1 MAAYKVSVG
10 NKDDD
15 KNKNKSS
22 SGGGGGNSSKASS
35 SGGSTSFSAGSKSSL
50 IRGGVGTTVSTP
62 SSSRGSGPSS
72 SLAGYNKSDFT
83 KTGIGGSTV
92 TANSPGG
99 RTQTVTMDYRGKNS
113 NRSPFASYDANKQ
126 LTYDSKPGEF
136 VARSLYFGANGQT
149 QRGRDLFNSLQQEF
163 TNFDS
168 PLYQP
173 YFRGTSKAI
182 AELAQL
188 GVQVPED
195 NVRDWLSANSEF
207 VRQNKRETESTY
219 NPTKT
224 KRSSKDQQIAYWLY
238 QLEKDQ
244 DFTEKA
250 QQEWANLQKELSYKA
265 NRLDWN
271 MSDDEIINSINWKK
285 YPSLAKMDAGI
296 EMGTYPELT
305 QGMDYSR
312 DNLYGV
318 LFAARN
324 PENAS
329 DNAYINTGWYY
340 TNAGNTYLQNDAV
353 RNAGNPNSPDFNP
366 YRYGPSRTT
375 DDTMEYFGVSS
386 IDQKFIDDH
395 KYMMN
400 SADEKE
406 RTMYAN
412 AVQYYNNWEK
422 IEAQAKELTEVIEE
436 GLKYHPHD
444 AQGLIDYVFGDGSVY
459 EDLDMLQKVDE
470 SYLGKDG
477 KNPTGKFVGT
487 AQAISYDRK
496 YIEDK
501 IHEICGPS
509 YNDYS
514 GAEQISYICDKL
526 GVDKTGI
533 TYDPLVDHEMD
544 NAINESAGYIAQNGT
559 PEEQDVFKN
568 AYLYNY
574 DNYTREVAD
583 AIVDGRMTS
592 QEAYDMHLGYAND
605 LCYQHYYGARNVVN
619 RYEGLQ
625 AEKERLETQLA
636 GNMEALNS
644 ASRDR
649 EHTAGMQQDIQ
660 RIRGQLK
667 YINDQLAEIAPDH
680 EEALDTLKK
689 IDQSYEF
696 ADRIASLGG
705 VVVPE
710 DQKYEAR
717 EMIDYISKF
726 DSNIDIPKYSAYSV
740 YETSLEA
747 NSDNRE
753 KLTSEANKAVV
764 NNTLEI
770 SAIDYFLNWA
780 GDNNVAIPE
789 NAINNLK
796 AYKDYLSGTVEDSK
810 YFLLSENDDF
820 DSVVAAA
827 KKRIKDKYDKKT
839 PAERWVLPNDP
850 SWEEDIIA
858 TAIIDPKLMPGL
870 NWTEDEKNTYIYLLE
885 KGGPD
890 GQTGA
895 EAAKVF
901 EEFIKDRTDVR
912 KYEDIQQ
919 AWRDAYSGGNEVDNF
934 WEAIASGA
942 VGTIVK
948 PFAGISASL
957 ASIVKMA
964 TGNKIYAKDPVFALN
979 NVIGEM
985 RQETKEGIQ
994 SLVSN
999 PLGKDTLGFLYDAL
1013 MGANDSLYSGA
1024 LAGSIGLSSIVPANA
1039 FSESSNAVLRWLPKG
1054 INSFSA
1060 ASLQSF
1066 STIADTA
1073 QDLAERGIDDNT
1085 SFMLACGINFLADTV
1100 SEAVEVSDILGIDDA
1115 ASFKS
1120 LWGDGSK
1127 FLAICKLCQIDDALG
1142 ESASEFISGM
1152 SDYLITQKASKYDLS
1167 TDAGR
1172 IQFFKDIVY
1181 AGFNGAVSAGM
1192 STGVSGILR
1201 RHNAKNA
1208 EKKLKRAEQQTQQ
1221 RIDDMI
1227 NNLDFGNG
1235 PRNQPQNQS
1244 QSQQDQTQ
1252 EQTRQE
1258 PDWYDMQPDEMDMDE
1273 PKAPAKTNR
1282 FEGVSTQDLIN
1293 EFSDL
1298 RDRVKGITA
1307 EMEQN
1312 NSVLEGEDRA
1322 AADQQTREMTADM
1335 RKQARQIRSEL
1346 RTRYEDTYARLRS
1359 LLETNG
1365 GVMDEGAASLKAEA
1379 DELEKALIAAGAPIG
1394 VEQYVDDLL
1403 NPQPEQEESAPQR
1416 NEPDWYNRDTEEE
1429 ETEYPQHDRSQYEG
1443 KSTEDITSELTE
1455 LVSRIE
1461 QTKKDLAEQYKL
1473 VDKKDKKY
1481 VREQNQDI
1489 LNQLDEQS
1497 RGLCQELADRYVDT
1511 YTRLKDLLNANGGD
1525 MDASA
1530 MQLQAEADAIDK
1542 TLSFVGMDMNGMR
1555 QNIDDM
1561 ITSRSGA
1568 EEAEG
1573 TEAGPEGEAL
1583 PESNNTQIS
1592 PEQAQMI
1599 RAVNALFNADQSGD
1613 QAAKSITLSSVLA
1626 LSNSDHSIT
1635 SLDRAGGMAL
1645 ARDYGDNIPQLS
1657 YLFLSAVENG
1667 QNFEDVA
1674 NALSVAALK
1683 VDGTQSGRFL
1693 DLLMQKNDTH
1703 YTKEEID
1710 GLIQRSLADI
1720 NDPLLNTALLNKIVD
1735 YDTAFKV
1742 KDKIGEGRRKNSKA
1756 ANKRAKVAKDQARQA
1771 ADKLAESQ
1779 RHLSA
1784 AQDNLNVVSQ
1794 EFHANPADSA
1804 LFGAQAKAQQDVVG
1818 RVNEV
1823 ESNRKS
1829 AQVAQETAN
1838 EAQKDADE
1846 IAGQEM
1852 AEIRQEARAE
1862 AEQEMAE
1869 RRQERAEQR
1878 RAESSEQ
1885 AQGGVR
1891 QGYSGTT
1898 YVGNQPITFHYA
1910 AIDTDGLVVSN
1921 DENFAPN
1928 PNYPAEL
1935 QPRDRTRAADQMN
1948 INNMAKSLVP
1958 ERLGESSSVQEGAPI
1973 VGSDYVVE
1981 SGNGRVLAIN
1991 QARGSESGA
2000 RYTAWLRANAAKFGL
2015 NPEDINDRSV
2025 LVRVRES
2032 DVDRVE
2038 FARQANESN
2047 TASYSETETAVND
2060 AKALGNDIINKFN
2073 GFNSKGSVNTLSNR
2087 EFIADFVNK
2096 IIPKSQRSQ
2105 YLTETGELNT
2115 RGETRIMNAVFAK
2128 AYGDTRL
2135 ISMLAEGSDESKNFL
2150 KAMREVAPNVAML
2163 DARVDAGEAFK
2174 TDLPQRITDAVKLL
2188 RDIYASGGTLSDR
2201 LDQVSMFDEG
2211 ENNGVDPITAELA
2224 RFFDKNK
2231 RSATKLADGILSMID
2246 QVYNA
2251 GIPGQQTMFG
2261 EEASTPELLPI
2272 IKKTAADIASKNVL
2286 KAVSDHTATIP
2297 AAPVTSNNPRV
2308 QRDIQSGWD
2317 IIQRLSDS
2325 IGVPIDPRRSKYL
2338 RNLRRNTGGYIH
2350 PDAKVVHVQDASMVE
2365 IAMHELGHV
2374 ISQVDDLANRLDT
2387 RGLLANLMNIPR
2399 EAQFLS
2405 LYYDPNDVQ
2414 GSQQV
2419 IEEESRAEFA
2429 KFWALDRDYAV
2440 QLAGREFVDQWESL
2454 LNDRGWLRPMQ
2465 EASVQLRLNRAE
2477 TVSDSERAKSYIH
2490 LEDQNNDRR
2499 QAPTEWVRKALTQVT
2514 DYTHPLQQLTDEN
2527 RRRQGENYRRDQD
2540 PRELALARATASN
2553 NLFERNMFETM
2564 VDSEGNTVYRDD
2576 GTEYGSFQHI
2586 IQQIRDTDEHDFLT
2600 LFSLLDGRDRGENGK
2615 DTFGDDFDIDR
2626 AIQELQQAHPEF
2638 MPVIDQVEEWY
2649 EKFMETWLV
2658 NENNLSAEAFRH
2670 MRELYPYYI
2679 PSIVDS
2685 KDTRDHSGNRNTRGD
2700 QPADTGLRYAGGH
2713 KGAAVKNPIVM
2724 MAQYM
2729 QSYISKA
2736 KTIELHRAF
2745 DTTMTESLRE
2755 DPQWANG
2762 IAELTQPDMNR
2773 VNTFNANQEAL
2784 RALNRE
2790 IREIM
2795 RDRNN
2800 RNDPHVRELMDRL
2813 RMTILNL
2820 PNYTW
2825 EVSDRAT
2832 GADVINVVRADGSI
2846 ASWTVYNKEI
2856 YDALTKMPGAK
2867 PVGRFLRAV
2876 HAFMGFFSANVTAR
2890 DIGFSFM
2897 NFLSD
2902 TDTAVNYGHSS
2913 GNYIGYMSQLLRNT
2927 FRYGQEMYRASHGQE
2942 TSDTYRKF
2950 ITFGKLGSRYAL
2962 RNPNTQRE
2970 LRNQLYA
2977 HRNTIR
2983 DRVGRIVNAP
2993 IAGVEFLSGFLEDA
3007 TRFNAFAN
3015 NYRDGGSYSDALRAG
3030 RYAREDSTDFSKLG
3044 KEENLNPVLKKFVPF
3059 VGPAEQGIAKTIE
3072 TLVLP
3077 ENREERNKLLRR
3089 TALNAVIRGVAIAA
3103 LRGLFWD
3110 DEDKEAY
3117 DEVRDSEKSKYF
3129 HIKFGHGDNAKFFRV
3144 KRSQDMLI
3152 QTAEN
3157 IGEMI
3162 GRTFTGWEDDPGAAI
3177 FAIGKNAA
3185 MNTAISFD
3193 AVWEP
3198 FNDAMNNVNFQGI
3211 PLDSGSDLDKPP
3223 QDRWDAETPYLFR
3236 FLSSM
3241 SNTVGVKLSPAGWR
3255 YITEEFTGSMGRIGI
3270 NIYEN
3275 MTNDH
3280 QGPPSAVGE
3289 ALYDYAA
3296 RKFTIDPI
3304 YSNSLSETYYAGL
3317 DKLGGV
3323 LANAE
3328 SGHSIVYFRS
3338 NLSKDEVTAGL
3349 KEAKNLTSS
3358 ESRLSVIGTQ
3368 IAELRSREKTVLD
3381 DNSKTESARDA
3392 EARSIRMERNKLMLE
3407 ANAIIGDY
3415 FQKYGYD
3422 YAVQE
3427 NLMYAAATV
3436 GLARPEK
3443 VQSDMIPQTVKA
3455 GYVTPETIHDVFKAD
3470 SNMPYMQKAMQ
3481 IFDSTQDVAVLPHP
3495 KYTGSYNK
3503 TKYEVEEQYQ
3513 NDFDKKYRDAYNSYV
3528 RKKTRAWDRM
3538 TDKEKTDV
3546 MKYAHNHAQQKAA
3559 EWYHKLRR

>member
-1 MAAYKVSVG
+1 MASFKVSVG

-35 SGGSTSFSAGSKSSL
+35 GGGSTYISAKASFSSSFSVGEKSSL
-50 IRGGVGTTVSTP
+50 IKGGVGTTVSTP
-62 SSSRGSGPSS
+62 SSSRGSGTSS
-72 SLAGYNKSDFT
+72 SLAGYNKSALT

-92 TANSPGG
+92 TSNSPGG

-136 VARSLYFGANGQT
+136 AARALYFGATGQT
-149 QRGRDLFNSLQQEF
+149 QRGRDVFNSLQQEF
-163 TNFDS
+163 MDFDS

-173 YFRGTSKAI
+173 YYRGTSKAI
-182 AELAQL
+182 AALAQL

-195 NVRDWLSANSEF
+195 NVREWLSANGEF

-250 QQEWANLQKELSYKA
+250 QKEWADLQKELSYKA

-271 MSDDEIINSINWKK
+271 MSDDEIISSINWKK

-305 QGMDYSR
+305 QGIDYSR

-353 RNAGNPNSPDFNP
+353 RNASNPNSPDFNP
-366 YRYGPSRTT
+366 YRYGPSRAT

-386 IDQKFIDDH
+386 IDQKFLDDH

-412 AVQYYNNWEK
+412 AVKYYNNWEK
-422 IEAQAKELTEVIEE
+422 IEAQAKELEEVIKE

-459 EDLDMLQKVDE
+459 EDLHMLQKVDE

-496 YIEDK
+496 HIEDK

-526 GVDKTGI
+526 GVDQTGI
-533 TYDPLVDHEMD
+533 TYDPVVDHEMD

-559 PEEQDVFKN
+559 PEEQDVFQN

-619 RYEGLQ
+619 RYESLR
-625 AEKERLETQLA
+625 AEKDALIAQLTP
-636 GNMEALNS
+636 GNVDVPEDEQYTEQVRQENF
-644 ASRDR
+644 
-649 EHTAGMQQDIQ
+649 EIQ
-660 RIRGQLK
+660 KQIEEIDAELLK
-667 YINDQLAEIAPDH
+667 LTPDH
-680 EEALDTLKK
+680 DEALDTLKK

-696 ADRIASLGG
+696 ADRIASLGA
-705 VVVPE
+705 VTVPE
-710 DQKYEAR
+710 NQKFEAR
-717 EMIDYISKF
+717 AMIDYISQF
-726 DSNIDIPKYSAYSV
+726 DGELSLPEYSAYSA
-740 YETSLEA
+740 YEMDLESGTENYA
-747 NSDNRE
+747 SIADRAKNDIVE
-753 KLTSEANKAVV
+753 
-764 NNTLEI
+764 NNITI
-770 SAIDYFLNWA
+770 SSIDYFLKWIT
-780 GDNNVAIPE
+780 DNNVDVPERAIE
-789 NAINNLK
+789 NMKTMKEQLERNV
-796 AYKDYLSGTVEDSK
+796 SDSE
-810 YFLLSENDDF
+810 YFLVQENDDF
-820 DSVVAAA
+820 ESVVAA
-827 KKRIKDKYDKKT
+827 KKKEIKDKF
-839 PAERWVLPNDP
+839 AQRNWFENSIFGLG
-850 SWEEDIIA
+850 SWDESEIA
-858 TAIIDPKLMPGL
+858 SAIAMPDSVFGFGMTDGNGL
-870 NWTEDEKNTYIYLLE
+870 HWTEAEENTYMYLYAKEGKE
-885 KGGPD
+885 K
-890 GQTGA
+890 A
-895 EAAKVF
+895 EEYANFLKNRVKTR
-901 EEFIKDRTDVR
+901 E
-912 KYEDIQQ
+912 YENIQQ
-919 AWRDAYSGGNEVDNF
+919 WWRDNLSGGNKVDSF
-934 WEAIASGA
+934 GEHIASGI
-942 VGTIVK
+942 VGTLTK
-948 PFAGISASL
+948 PFADITSAL
-957 ASIVKMA
+957 YTIGQMA
-964 TGNKIYAKDPVFALN
+964 TGNKIYTKDPMFALS
-979 NVIGEM
+979 NVITDM
-985 RQETKEGIQ
+985 RGETKEALQ
-994 SLVSN
+994 NKFDDPNMKAVM
-999 PLGKDTLGFLYDAL
+999 GFLHDISTSAL
-1013 MGANDSLYSGA
+1013 DSLYTGS
-1024 LAGSIGLSSIVPANA
+1024 LAGMMGLSSVVSSKAFFSGAKSGLVRKIGEKLPKSLNA
-1039 FSESSNAVLRWLPKG
+1039 F
-1054 INSFSA
+1054 FA
-1060 ASLQSF
+1060 ASLQGSA
-1066 STIADTA
+1066 TISQTA
-1073 QDLAERGIDDNT
+1073 QDLAQRGIDDT
-1085 SFMLACGINFLADTV
+1085 TAYWLACGINFMAETAT
-1100 SEAVEVSDILGIDDA
+1100 EAIEVSDILNIDDS
-1115 ASFKS
+1115 ASFKA
-1120 LWGDGSK
+1120 LWGDGKK
-1127 FLAICKLCQIDDALG
+1127 FQAICKLCQIDDAFG
-1142 ESASEFISGM
+1142 ESASEFISGL
-1152 SDYLITQKASKYDLS
+1152 SDYIITEKAAKYDLS
-1167 TDAGR
+1167 TDDGR
-1172 IQFFKDIVY
+1172 RQFLKDIIY
-1181 AGFNGAVSAGM
+1181 SGFSGAVSAGL
-1192 STGVSGILR
+1192 SSGVSSFTRNAVNSRNEKQAKLR
-1201 RHNAKNA
+1201 AQ
-1208 EKKLKRAEQQTQQ
+1208 EQEQQTRQ
-1221 RIDDMI
+1221 RIEDMI

-1235 PRNQPQNQS
+1235 PRNQPQNQ
-1244 QSQQDQTQ
+1244 QNQTQ
-1252 EQTRQE
+1252 EQTQEQDRQ
-1258 PDWYDMQPDEMDMDE
+1258 
-1273 PKAPAKTNR
+1273 
-1282 FEGVSTQDLIN
+1282 
-1293 EFSDL
+1293 
-1298 RDRVKGITA
+1298 
-1307 EMEQN
+1307 
-1312 NSVLEGEDRA
+1312 
-1322 AADQQTREMTADM
+1322 
-1335 RKQARQIRSEL
+1335 
-1346 RTRYEDTYARLRS
+1346 
-1359 LLETNG
+1359 
-1365 GVMDEGAASLKAEA
+1365 
-1379 DELEKALIAAGAPIG
+1379 
-1394 VEQYVDDLL
+1394 
-1403 NPQPEQEESAPQR
+1403 
-1416 NEPDWYNRDTEEE
+1416 EPDWYNRDTEDEE
-1429 ETEYPQHDRSQYEG
+1429 IEYVEHDRSQYEG

-1461 QTKKDLAEQYKL
+1461 QTKKDLAEQSEL
-1473 VDKKDKKY
+1473 ADKKDKEY
-1481 VREQNQDI
+1481 VEEQNKDI

-1542 TLSFVGMDMNGMR
+1542 TLSSVGTDMDGIR

-1561 ITSRSGA
+1561 ITSRSG
-1568 EEAEG
+1568 EEEL
-1573 TEAGPEGEAL
+1573 EMPET
-1583 PESNNTQIS
+1583 NNTQIS

-1613 QAAKSITLSSVLA
+1613 QAARSITLSSVLA
-1626 LSNSDHSIT
+1626 LSNSDRSVT
-1635 SLDRAGGMAL
+1635 PMDRAGGMAL
-1645 ARDYGDNIPQLS
+1645 ARDYGDKIPQLS

-1667 QNFEDVA
+1667 QNFDDVA

-1735 YDTAFKV
+1735 YDAAFRV
-1742 KDKIGEGRRKNSKA
+1742 KDKIAEGRRKNSKA
-1756 ANKRAKVAKDQARQA
+1756 ASKRAKVAKDQARQA

-1784 AQDNLNVVSQ
+1784 AQDNLNAVSQ

-1804 LFGAQAKAQQDVVG
+1804 LFGAQSKAQQDVVG

-1829 AQVAQETAN
+1829 SQVAQNTAD

-1869 RRQERAEQR
+1869 MRQERAEQR
-1878 RAESSEQ
+1878 KAESAEQ

-1891 QGYSGTT
+1891 QGYTGTT
-1898 YVGNQPITFHYA
+1898 YVGSQPITFHYA
-1910 AIDTDGLVVSN
+1910 AIDADGLIASN
-1921 DENFAPN
+1921 DDNFAPN

-1948 INNMAKSLVP
+1948 ISNMAKTLIP

-1973 VGSDYVVE
+1973 VGPDYVVE

-1991 QARGSESGA
+1991 QARGGETGKN
-2000 RYTAWLRANAAKFGL
+2000 YTNWLRANAEKFGL
-2015 NPEDINDRSV
+2015 NPDDITDRSV

-2231 RSATKLADGILSMID
+2231 RSATKLADGILNMID

-2261 EEASTPELLPI
+2261 KGAPTPDLLPI

-2286 KAVSDHTATIP
+2286 HAVSDHTVTVP
-2297 AAPVTSNNPRV
+2297 AAPVQSDNPNV

-2317 IIQRLSDS
+2317 IIQRLSDR
-2325 IGVPIDPRRSKYL
+2325 IGVPIDPRRSKFQ
-2338 RNLRRNTGGYIH
+2338 RNLRRRDAGYIH

-2405 LYYDPNDVQ
+2405 TYYNPNDVQ

-2440 QLAGREFVDQWESL
+2440 QLAGQEFVDQWENL
-2454 LNDRGWLRPMQ
+2454 LNDRGWLAPMQ
-2465 EASVQLRLNRAE
+2465 EASVQLRLNRAQ
-2477 TVSDSERAKSYIH
+2477 TVTDAERGGSYIH
-2490 LEDQNNDRR
+2490 LEDQNNKSR
-2499 QAPTEWVRKALTQVT
+2499 PTIREWVRKALTQVS
-2514 DYTHPLQQLTDEN
+2514 DYTLPLQQITDEN
-2527 RRRQGENYRRDQD
+2527 RHNQGENYRRDLD

-2564 VDSEGNTVYRDD
+2564 VDSQGNTVYRAD
-2576 GTEYGSFQHI
+2576 GTEYGSFQDI
-2586 IQQIRDTDEHDFLT
+2586 INQINDTDERDFMELW
-2600 LFSLLDGRDRGENGK
+2600 SALDARGRHAMGK
-2615 DTFGDDFDIDR
+2615 DTFGDDVDR
-2626 AIQELQQAHPEF
+2626 ERIIEQLQQAHPDF
-2638 MPVIDQVEEWY
+2638 MRVIDQAVEWY

-2670 MRELYPYYI
+2670 MRELNPYYI
-2679 PSIVDS
+2679 PSVVDVEDNNVGS
-2685 KDTRDHSGNRNTRGD
+2685 TRNRRGD
-2700 QPADTGLRYAGGH
+2700 QTADTGLRASHGH
-2713 KGAAVKNPIVM
+2713 KGAAVKNPIVE
-2724 MAQYM
+2724 MAKYM

-2736 KTIELHRAF
+2736 KTIEMLRAF
-2745 DTTMTESLRE
+2745 DTSMTEAFQQ

-2790 IREIM
+2790 IRDIM

-2800 RNDPHVRELMDRL
+2800 RNDPHVQDLMNRL
-2813 RMTILNL
+2813 RRTIMNL

-2832 GADVINVVRADGSI
+2832 GADVVNIVRADGSI
-2846 ASWTVYNKEI
+2846 ASWTVYNKEV
-2856 YDALTKMPGAK
+2856 YDALTKMPSGRSFGPLIRGVNALVRLLCANATGRD
-2867 PVGRFLRAV
+2867 VGFAV
-2876 HAFMGFFSANVTAR
+2876 Q
-2890 DIGFSFM
+2890 
-2897 NFLSD
+2897 NFLGD
-2902 TDTAVNYGHSS
+2902 TDTVVNYGHSA
-2913 GNYIGYMSQLLRNT
+2913 GNYFQYLGQLGRNAVE
-2927 FRYGQEMYRASHGQE
+2927 YGRQMYREHRGQE

-2950 ITFGKLGSRYAL
+2950 KTFGQLGSRYIL
-2962 RNPNTQRE
+2962 KN
-2970 LRNQLYA
+2970 
-2977 HRNTIR
+2977 RNTARDIR
-2983 DRVGRIVNAP
+2983 RRLYNHDTRVRDIVRTIVRSP
-2993 IAGVEFLSGFLEDA
+2993 IAVTEFTAGFLEDI

-3015 NYRDGGSYSDALRAG
+3015 NYSDGGSYSDALRAG
-3030 RYAREDSTDFSKLG
+3030 RYAREDSVDFSKVG
-3044 KEENLNPVLKKFVPF
+3044 KDDTTMPFLKQIIPF
-3059 VGPAEQGIAKTIE
+3059 IGASTQGIAKTVE
-3072 TLVLP
+3072 TMVLP
-3077 ENREERNKLLRR
+3077 ENRAERNKLLAR
-3089 TALNAVIRGVAIAA
+3089 TALNGLIRGAAIAM
-3103 LRGLFWD
+3103 LRSFMWD
-3110 DEDKEAY
+3110 DDEKDAF
-3117 DEVRDSEKSKYF
+3117 DEVRDSEKAKYF
-3129 HIKFGHGDNAKFFRV
+3129 HIKVGKGENAHFFRV
-3144 KRSQDMLI
+3144 KRSQDAFI

-3177 FAIGKNAA
+3177 FTVGKNAA
-3185 MNTAISFD
+3185 MNAMLSFD
-3193 AVWEP
+3193 TVWQP
-3198 FNDAMNNVNFQGI
+3198 FVDVANNRTFADVPI
-3211 PLDSGSDLDKPP
+3211 DSAADLKKPP
-3223 QDRWDAETPYLFR
+3223 QDRYDAETPYLFR
-3236 FLSSM
+3236 MMSSLS
-3241 SNTVGVKLSPAGWR
+3241 NVAGIQFSPAGWR
-3255 YITEEFTGSMGRIGI
+3255 YLTEEFTGSMGRIGI
-3270 NIYEN
+3270 NIFEN
-3275 MTNDH
+3275 MTNDN
-3280 QGPPSAVGE
+3280 QWLVPAVGE
-3289 ALYDYAA
+3289 AMIDYAA
-3296 RKFTIDPI
+3296 RKFTIDPV

-3317 DKLGGV
+3317 DKLDKI

-3328 SGHSIVYFRS
+3328 DGHSIVYFRS
-3338 NLSKDEVTAGL
+3338 DLSKDEVTAGL
-3349 KEAKNLTSS
+3349 KEAKDMTGS
-3358 ESRLSVIGTQ
+3358 ESRLGVIGTQ

-3415 FQKYGYD
+3415 FQRYGYD
-3422 YAVQE
+3422 YSMQE
-3427 NLMYAAATV
+3427 NLMNAAATV
-3436 GLARPEK
+3436 GLAHPEK

-3455 GYVTPETIHDVFKAD
+3455 GYVTPETMHDVFKAD
-3470 SNMPYMQKAMQ
+3470 SNLPYMQKAMGLYE
-3481 IFDSTQDVAVLPHP
+3481 STQDAAVLPHP

-3513 NDFDKKYRDAYNSYV
+3513 NDFDKKYQDAYNRYV
-3528 RKKTRAWDRM
+3528 DKKTRAWDRM

-3559 EWYHKLRR
+3559 EWYHKLKR